1 MAQRTPIRSILSV
14 VPSKQ
19 TSKER
24 EQPSERGASRARN
37 ASERQ
42 PPRQRRQRKQ
52 NTQQP
57 QQRQQFNKK
66 IAQEPIL
73 PLQPRQRLSTE
84 TPISRMVNGLP
95 LPRQTMVET
104 YKTSLE
110 WQRYREHRRNPQS
123 ERSNTVNNLNIVPS
137 SVRQQ
142 RIRKAKQQKKG
153 ISPLIYGARILILG
167 VGIGVIAGT
176 LLSIFDPASR
186 LPKETSQLEN
196 TELQTGKSFAQPALQ
211 MTSEIEPLKK
221 QLQELAA
228 QHSDLTASALFVDV
242 DTGAYTELNSN
253 LSLAAASTIKVPILI
268 AFFQDVEAGKIRL
281 DEMLKMEA
289 EDIAKGSGE
298 MQYQPPG
305 KLYSAIEVA
314 TLMITNS
321 DNTATNMLIKR
332 LGGATILNQRFKSW
346 GLNKTAIRNL
356 LPDLEGT
363 NTTSV
368 RDMGHLLTLI
378 HQGKLVSL
386 RNRDRIFEIMR
397 RTVNKSLLPQ
407 GIDKSAT
414 IAHKTG
420 DIGTSIADVGII
432 DLPNGKRYLA
442 AAIVKRPHNDARAE
456 ELIRQFSQK
465 AYQFFSQSNN

>member
-19 TSKER
+19 TSKEG

-42 PPRQRRQRKQ
+42 PPRQRRQRKP

-73 PLQPRQRLSTE
+73 PLQPPRQRLSAE
-84 TPISRMVNGLP
+84 TRISRMVNGLP
-95 LPRQTMVET
+95 LPRQTAVEA
-104 YKTSLE
+104 YKTLE
-110 WQRYREHRRNPQS
+110 WRYGERGRNPQS

-137 SVRQQ
+137 SARQQ
-142 RIRKAKQQKKG
+142 RIRKSKQQKKG

-305 KLYSAIEVA
+305 RLYSAIEVA

-386 RNRDRIFEIMR
+386 RSRDRIFEIMR

>member
-1 MAQRTPIRSILSV
+1 MP
-14 VPSKQ
+14 K
-19 TSKER
+19 K

-42 PPRQRRQRKQ
+42 PPRQRRQTKP

-57 QQRQQFNKK
+57 QQKQQFNKK

-73 PLQPRQRLSTE
+73 PLQSRQRLSAE
-84 TPISRMVNGLP
+84 TPINRMVNGLP
-95 LPRQTMVET
+95 LPRQTAVET
-104 YKTSLE
+104 YKILE
-110 WQRYREHRRNPQS
+110 WQRYRERGRKQSAFERNPQS
-123 ERSNTVNNLNIVPS
+123 DRGNIVNNLNVPS
-137 SVRQQ
+137 STRQQ
-142 RIRKAKQQKKG
+142 RIRRAKQQKKA

-186 LPKETSQLEN
+186 MPKKNSQLEA
-196 TELQTGKSFAQPALQ
+196 TELQKTSNSFAQQNLQ

-228 QHSDLTASALFVDV
+228 QHSDLTAAAIFVDV

-268 AFFQDVEAGKIRL
+268 AFFQDVDAGKIRL

-289 EDIAKGSGE
+289 EDIAQGSGE

-368 RDMGHLLTLI
+368 RDMGNLLAQI
-378 HQGKLVSL
+378 HQGKLISL
-386 RNRDRIFEIMR
+386 RSRDRIFEIMR

-465 AYQFFSQSNN
+465 AYQFFSQASN